1 VSAAKRRK
9 RIRKE
14 SSPSKLE
21 EEGQPYVAGLCPVMG
36 AVRWWYE
43 IEPL

>member
-21 EEGQPYVAGLCPVMG
+21 EGQPYVAGMCPVLG